1 MIYTDEI
8 IDRLL
13 AHWRKKNQNSEMVL
27 KDEFGCIQIDI
38 SKAQVHIKSVELYD
52 LIGKKIPQC
61 RMYVRE
67 IKKPELTSISK
78 IVNAKHQKD
87 YEEKVAKQTQIQQ
100 QLKYLNEL
108 CNKLIVELEI
118 ELNLYELE
126 KDFFGD
132 RIFLKYHFGLIFK
145 QYGIDLDNE
154 MLEAIFGKKEHITKV
169 GQREKK
175 AFIDNIDIASKG
187 TRLNFS
193 LPFQFAETQNCEAY
207 GVFSAFFK
215 RAAGQLKTG
224 SNQPTNGKLEK
235 SYHLNNPL
243 YSEMTSMTILANCV
257 APLIVERMNNIE
269 EYKKKKLAQEQLQ
282 KVFMDIK
289 H

>member
-1 MIYTDEI
+1 MIYADEI
-8 IDRLL
+8 IDKLL
-13 AHWRKKNQNSEMVL
+13 AHWQKKNQTSEMIL
-27 KDEFGCIQIDI
+27 KDEFGYFQIDI
-38 SKAQVHIKSVELYD
+38 SKAQVHYKSVELYD
-52 LIGKKIPQC
+52 LIGKIIPQC

-78 IVNAKHQKD
+78 IVNAKHQRE
-87 YEEKVAKQTQIQQ
+87 YEEKVAKQTKIQQ

-118 ELNLYELE
+118 ELTLDELE
-126 KDFFGD
+126 KDFFD
-132 RIFLKYHFGLIFK
+132 NRIFLKYHFGLIFK
-145 QYGIDLDNE
+145 QYGIHLDNE
-154 MLEAIFGKKEHITKV
+154 MLEAIFGKKEQVSKV
-169 GQREKK
+169 GHRHKK
-175 AFIDNIDIASKG
+175 TFIDNIDIASKG

-193 LPFQFAETQNCEAY
+193 LPFQFAETQNGEAY

-224 SNQPTNGKLEK
+224 SNQPNDGKLEK

-243 YSEMTSMTILANCV
+243 YSELTTIKVLANCV
-257 APLIVERMNNIE
+257 APIIIDRMNNID